1 MNQAPTIKKFQFD
14 FAHNNAGLM
23 NQTPTINQTQKIIKG
38 GINESNPYNKSDPRV
53 IQDGLK
59 LHK

>member
-1 MNQAPTIKKFQFD
+1 MNQIPS
-14 FAHNNAGLM
+14 L
-23 NQTPTINQTQKIIKG
+23 KG
-38 GINESNPYNKSDPRV
+38 GINESSPYNKYDPRV